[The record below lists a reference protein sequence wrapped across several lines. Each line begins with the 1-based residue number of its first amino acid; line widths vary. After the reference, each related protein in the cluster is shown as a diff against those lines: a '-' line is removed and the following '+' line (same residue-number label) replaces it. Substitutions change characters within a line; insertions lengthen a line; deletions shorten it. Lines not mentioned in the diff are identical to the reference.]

1 MGRFCDKCGNPI
13 SDNAAF
19 CDKCGNPINNMQPNN
34 VQQFIPNNV
43 NMQTPKVK
51 KKHGCLI
58 GVGAFVCL
66 CILVGIFGG
75 GDDKPSTAERTVPQ
89 STTTAVT
96 TAKPTETTTTTTV
109 SKQPEETKATEKPK
123 QGFDE
128 KTNITVK
135 HGGLV
140 YHIPSYFKEIET
152 KNDKTIGY
160 KYEENDGSFLY
171 IEIGYLDSTNYSEL
185 NENIAKKLFSD

>member
-13 SDNAAF
+13 ADNAAF

-58 GVGAFVCL
+58 GVGVFVCL

-75 GDDKPSTAERTVPQ
+75 GDDKPSTAEQ
-89 STTTAVT
+89 SENIKTSVITTD
-96 TAKPTETTTTTTV
+96 KIEKSSQNTET
-109 SKQPEETKATEKPK
+109 K
-123 QGFDE
+123 
-128 KTNITVK
+128 
-135 HGGLV
+135 
-140 YHIPSYFKEIET
+140 KE
-152 KNDKTIGY
+152 
-160 KYEENDGSFLY
+160 
-171 IEIGYLDSTNYSEL
+171 
-185 NENIAKKLFSD
+185 